1 MVKSYQGFRG
11 FLALGVFI
19 VHLSILRHTFLANAY
34 DNWLIGCG
42 AFCVL
47 FFFLLSGFGIGSSF
61 AYKGNSAYTCKG
73 LKNYYWRRI
82 KAIYPASIIITLALI
97 FLDRASIFSDFFEGI
112 KYTIGNLFLIEDLLH
127 VSRINPVSWYLSFL
141 LLYYAAAPFIAFLL
155 SKIKWQPAF
164 YLMIAAIFIGQI
176 VIVTQ
181 NLDNPAHQQLFYTNW
196 KFRFFDFLTG
206 LILGFALQKPIIR
219 KKTIG
224 ISSFPAL
231 KLAR

>member
-1 MVKSYQGFRG
+1 
-11 FLALGVFI
+11 
-19 VHLSILRHTFLANAY
+19 
-34 DNWLIGCG
+34 
-42 AFCVL
+42 
-47 FFFLLSGFGIGSSF
+47 
-61 AYKGNSAYTCKG
+61 
-73 LKNYYWRRI
+73 
-82 KAIYPASIIITLALI
+82 
-97 FLDRASIFSDFFEGI
+97 
-112 KYTIGNLFLIEDLLH
+112 
-127 VSRINPVSWYLSFL
+127 
-141 LLYYAAAPFIAFLL
+141 
-155 SKIKWQPAF
+155 
-164 YLMIAAIFIGQI
+164 MIAAIFIGQI